1 MHEDESFVEDVS
13 AWEDYIFHV
22 PESLDFSWHWHHSWL
37 FLQSSENVGNAF
49 SMIYCINTSFFI
61 NNKLF
66 WSRLDT
72 YLMVGREVIVSSTF
86 AFTKIVTDAFRIGIR
101 DFGCG
106 DFSSYRTRWHWLI
119 FQRRNHRR
127 RHQGLLED
135 FYANGRFST
144 FVFEMIRKAFKVL
157 TPEWRNWEVSRIPD
171 SLRILAE
178 STFPFSCFANDKSI
192 AIMKIRNPDSGTRSH
207 GIIRHVTI

>member
-1 MHEDESFVEDVS
+1 MWDIFQIFTTLCGLKLFRRSNNAWRRKFCVEDVS

-49 SMIYCINTSFFI
+49 SMIYCINTSVFI

-86 AFTKIVTDAFRIGIR
+86 AFTKIGADSFRIGIR

-106 DFSSYRTRWHWLI
+106 DFPFYRTRWHWLI
-119 FQRRNHRR
+119 LQWRNHRR
-127 RHQGLLED
+127 RHQGLLEG
-135 FYANGRFST
+135 FYANGRFSM
-144 FVFEMIRKAFKVL
+144 FVFELIRKAEL
-157 TPEWRNWEVSRIPD
+157 W
-171 SLRILAE
+171 
-178 STFPFSCFANDKSI
+178 
-192 AIMKIRNPDSGTRSH
+192 
-207 GIIRHVTI
+207 GI